1 MADETLRSLGN
12 LLAVLTD
19 KENRHAR
26 QEVACFG
33 AQVRESFEHSYTS
46 NIKACRLDRGE
57 HEAATGLLLT
67 FRLLW
72 RLIPTELFDSTDP
85 DYERLASDACYTEF
99 GADPRPQLLKSL
111 STIFRRLR
119 HARLETGTKT
129 SLDLTNVDH
138 LKLYAQQKRCCAVCL
153 YPFPEL
159 PELAFYDSEL
169 TFVEIYRP
177 APEEV
182 CLRAYHRR
190 PHLDHIIPYFL
201 GGDGAEN
208 WQILC
213 HSCNAGKGDA
223 LSWLTRKGWMPPSRI
238 SDAIGLTPSLRY
250 ACLAAFRES
259 IDSIVP
265 SAGVCL
271 RLFKKRS
278 DRLVYFDNLEVKHC

>member
-1 MADETLRSLGN
+1 VADETARSLGN

-19 KENRHAR
+19 KQNRHAR

-33 AQVRESFEHSYTS
+33 AQVRADFEHSYTA
-46 NIKACRLDRGE
+46 NIRACRLDRGE

-72 RLIPTELFDSTDP
+72 RLIPTELFESPDP
-85 DYERLASDACYTEF
+85 DYERLAYEACLTEF
-99 GADPRPQLLKSL
+99 GDQQAPRLLKSL

-119 HARLETGTKT
+119 HARLNTGKKT
-129 SLDLTNVDH
+129 SLDLSNVDH
-138 LKLYAQQKRCCAVCL
+138 WKLFVQQQQSCAVCL

-159 PELAFYDSEL
+159 PELALYDNEL
-169 TFVEIYRP
+169 TFVEEYHP
-177 APEEV
+177 V
-182 CLRAYHRR
+182 CSEICLDTYHRR

-201 GGDGAEN
+201 GGDGIEN

-213 HSCNAGKGDA
+213 HSCNTGKGDA
-223 LSWLTRKGWMPPSRI
+223 LSWLTRRGWMPPSRV
-238 SDAIGLTPSLRY
+238 SDALGLTPSLRY

-259 IDSIVP
+259 IESINP
-265 SAGVCL
+265 RKGACL